1 MLILARLASEL
12 KVTPTQQMLL
22 FSKNFAKNVFLFIKN
37 IEYSL
42 LDHKIVQKCINYT
55 FFYKNQPISQFEKI
69 KLYTFKSR
77 QNFYFDLSL
86 LSASQKN
93 SYPHC
98 QTPSKTWF
106 SKQNDFEEKPW
117 YNISYSIFL

>member
-69 KLYTFKSR
+69 KLYTFKSY

-93 SYPHC
+93 SYPNC
-98 QTPSKTWF
+98 QTPSKT
-106 SKQNDFEEKPW
+106 
-117 YNISYSIFL
+117 